1 MRARVSPSDFGLLP
15 RFFGPATRI
24 TVRNNSTRIEITFGL
39 IHYGEG
45 SPMSEHGDLGTT
57 PGAVALSCQGVGK
70 QFGSI
75 TALHSVDLDVP
86 RGTLLG
92 LLGPNGA
99 GKTTLIRILLGITPA
114 TQGSVRVFGVTV
126 PSREI
131 LPRIGYMPQNLAV
144 YTDLKVRQNLGVFG
158 RLYGLSP
165 ASLTSRSSE
174 VLELVHLSER
184 AGSRVAELSGGMQRR
199 VSLAV
204 ALLTDPD
211 LLLLDEPT
219 VGVDPELRAEFWSY
233 FHRLAN
239 QGKTIV
245 MTTHYMEEATQCGRV
260 VLLDAGELIAD
271 DAPKVLKSRTQ
282 TFTLDD
288 AFLAL
293 VRRRRG
299 GEVS

>member
-15 RFFGPATRI
+15 RFFGPVTRI

-39 IHYGEG
+39 IHHGEG

-75 TALHSVDLDVP
+75 TALHSVDLEVP

-114 TQGSVRVFGVTV
+114 TQGSVRVFGATV

-165 ASLTSRSSE
+165 ASLASRSSE

-282 TFTLDD
+282 TSTLDD